1 MDTVMTTPS
10 AMASFSQ
17 GGSGQRRGGH
27 AVKPHLGGWMPSH
40 RPKHDVSMTQPKGDM
55 GIQARNSLSREAST
69 VPDHPSLSFT
79 EAFKASFAGAAHALP
94 SGYRRVTWARN
105 QEGEAWA
112 TIGPYKA
119 NFIIGLAEGVILLT
133 DQRSERV
140 LGRWSEVVP
149 VLRTG
154 G

>member
-1 MDTVMTTPS
+1 
-10 AMASFSQ
+10 
-17 GGSGQRRGGH
+17 
-27 AVKPHLGGWMPSH
+27 
-40 RPKHDVSMTQPKGDM
+40 MTQPKGDK

-140 LGRWSEVVP
+140 LGRWSATNVTGKTVAMLVAEVVAHSSDNNSRSSRGVP
-149 VLRTG
+149 VRQTVGPCWRSRPSSGEG
-154 G
+154 GEA